1 MKKGMVGF
9 IILVLTLCSYAQ
21 EPVRIGIAPHSSA
34 RIIMETHHDVKSFLE
49 KQFGR
54 SVEIVTAKSFSE
66 FSKRCNEGKSY
77 DMIITS
83 PNLAYLAQHIAHYQP
98 LMTYTKGL
106 ETIILSRTPDVLTM
120 AKYPLRVAGQ
130 DPISF
135 ATLSAQEWL
144 EKKGLHEGKEIVY
157 TYYTSSSDSLATIL
171 ISEASDMVIMSWPNY
186 MKLSDEVKAKVHIFY
201 HSPAAPS
208 RIYLAKEGNGIS
220 FAQWEAALEA
230 FVRSPEGKAHLETTK
245 LEGFKKLSLDALQD
259 LKPIAD
265 KSYHRLQG
273 EQP

>member
-106 ETIILSRTPDVLTM
+106 ETI
-120 AKYPLRVAGQ
+120 
-130 DPISF
+130 F
-135 ATLSAQEWL
+135 
-144 EKKGLHEGKEIVY
+144 
-157 TYYTSSSDSLATIL
+157 
-171 ISEASDMVIMSWPNY
+171 
-186 MKLSDEVKAKVHIFY
+186 
-201 HSPAAPS
+201 
-208 RIYLAKEGNGIS
+208 
-220 FAQWEAALEA
+220 
-230 FVRSPEGKAHLETTK
+230 
-245 LEGFKKLSLDALQD
+245 
-259 LKPIAD
+259 
-265 KSYHRLQG
+265 
-273 EQP
+273 